1 MNKASSLSCRTFEL
15 SRVACKSH
23 FLLDICYNLLYII
36 KLNYLFELDCVV
48 VYDYEKVSDTYN
60 VL

>member
-23 FLLDICYNLLYII
+23 FLLDIYYNLLYII
-36 KLNYLFELDCVV
+36 KLNYLFGLDWMINQVI
-48 VYDYEKVSDTYN
+48 
-60 VL
+60 

>member
-36 KLNYLFELDCVV
+36 KLNYLFELDWLINQVMQR
-48 VYDYEKVSDTYN
+48 E
-60 VL
+60 

>member
-1 MNKASSLSCRTFEL
+1 MNNASSLVCRTFEL

-36 KLNYLFELDCVV
+36 KLNYLFGLDWLINQVMQR
-48 VYDYEKVSDTYN
+48 E
-60 VL
+60 